1 MDSQIIIQLCSQH
14 FSSAIS
20 SFQKA
25 IESFGKLSTGPG
37 GSRQGGSNFSR
48 LVGKLAFAMLGVAV
62 AVRAKRAALRVE
74 IGEAAHSGRTTVLLI
89 ERVLTEVVHSA
100 SRCRSRVSCA
110 CPGLAHAI
118 GFLAG
123 WAHPAMV
130 DISAALASAGS
141 LVQSSS
147 ICAFTFAGALWLT
160 PRQVEQVEM
169 PFPGPDIRPR
179 GLFDTEV
186 VVN

>member
-25 IESFGKLSTGPG
+25 IESFGKRSTGPG

-48 LVGKLAFAMLGVAV
+48 LVGILAFAMLGVAV
-62 AVRAKRAALRVE
+62 AVRAERAALRVE
-74 IGEAAHSGRTTVLLI
+74 ISEAAHASWTTVLLI
-89 ERVLTEVVHSA
+89 EGVLTEVVHSA
-100 SRCRSRVSCA
+100 SRCRSRVSRA
-110 CPGLAHAI
+110 RPGLAHAI

-130 DISAALASAGS
+130 DISAALAGARG
-141 LVQSSS
+141 LVQSASV
-147 ICAFTFAGALWLT
+147 CTLTLAGALRLS
-160 PRQVEQVEM
+160 PGKVEQVEVS
-169 PFPGPDIRPR
+169 FPGP
-179 GLFDTEV
+179 
-186 VVN
+186 